1 MTEQLSTAPLAA
13 AAPAAPATRNRR
25 GLWLRVLRRPA
36 GAISTLWIL
45 LVVAGAV
52 LADQVAPY
60 GPVEQ
65 DLSASYAGPGGAHL
79 LGADQLGRD
88 ILSRILHGG
97 QVSLLAV
104 AQAVAVFVVVG
115 MLVGLVAG
123 YRGGLTDRVLM
134 WACEVAL
141 AIPLVVTLLVVL
153 AVFSRNETAA
163 MLTFGFL
170 ASAGLARV
178 VRASVLVV
186 RRDDYVL
193 AAQVAGLRA
202 DQVVARHVLP
212 RVLPPVIVQSSLL
225 ACSALLVE
233 SGINYLGLGVQPPTP
248 SWGGLVTDAST
259 AITTHPWL
267 LVPSGGVI
275 VLTALAFGVLGD
287 VVRDVTADRSATAP
301 TSWRALRTRVRRT
314 AAPEAAPAPAGSGVT
329 GSGDAVLEL
338 RGLRVLKGD
347 VPLVDDVSL
356 RLAPGEV
363 LGLVGES
370 GCGKTLTLSSL
381 LRLLPPGLALG
392 AEALEIDGTDALGL
406 TERRMAALRG
416 SSVAFV
422 PQEPVAGLDP
432 SFTVRAQLREVVR
445 LRDGGSRAETDRRV
459 AELLEQVRLPEP
471 ERVLASYPH
480 QLSGGMAQRVAI
492 ARALAGRPRVLLAD
506 EPTTA
511 LDVTVQAE
519 ILDLLRELRD
529 TTGLALLIVTHDWGV
544 VAEMCDR
551 AVVMYAGH
559 VVEEGSVVELFER
572 PAHPY
577 TRALMEANPDGA
589 GFRERLRSIPGQV
602 PPADA
607 RPTGC
612 AFADRCERAD
622 SACTTLPVPLVP
634 RPGATDRAVRCIH
647 PVDGPAPT
655 DPREEYA
662 DVVAR

>member
-1 MTEQLSTAPLAA
+1 MTDQLSAAPLAA
-13 AAPAAPATRNRR
+13 AAPAAPAARNRR

-36 GAISTLWIL
+36 GAISALWIL

-65 DLSASYAGPGGAHL
+65 DLSASYAGPGAAHL

-104 AQAVAVFVVVG
+104 AQAVVVFIVVG

-202 DQVVARHVLP
+202 DQVVVRHVLP

-314 AAPEAAPAPAGSGVT
+314 TAPAATAAPAGSG
-329 GSGDAVLEL
+329 AVLEL

-381 LRLLPPGLALG
+381 LRLLPPGLELTAD
-392 AEALEIDGTDALGL
+392 ALEIDGTDALDL
-406 TERRMAALRG
+406 SERRVAALRG

-519 ILDLLRELRD
+519 ILALLRELRD
-529 TTGLALLIVTHDWGV
+529 TTGLALLLVTHDWGV

-559 VVEEGSVVELFER
+559 VVEEGAVVELFER

-589 GFRERLRSIPGQV
+589 GFRQRLRSIPGQV
-602 PPADA
+602 PPADD

-622 SACTTLPVPLVP
+622 SACTALPVPLLP
-634 RPGATDRAVRCIH
+634 RPGATHRAVRCIH

-655 DPREEYA
+655 DLREEYA